1 MATQPTT
8 RRIKRSFT
16 LTPEAVAF
24 LTETRQARQAGS
36 DSEALDLLLRELK
49 LEANRQELEAATK
62 AYYDN
67 ASETELSEQRDW
79 ARQTSGNMWTGA
91 PE

>member
-8 RRIKRSFT
+8 RRVKRSFT

-24 LTETRQARQAGS
+24 LTETRQARRAGS
-36 DSEALDLLLRELK
+36 DSETLDLLLRELM
-49 LEANRQELEAATK
+49 LEAKRQELDAATK
-62 AYYDN
+62 AYYDA
-67 ASETELSEQRDW
+67 ASETELAEQGAW
-79 ARQTSGNMWTGA
+79 AGQTAANMWTGV